1 MGYQPKP
8 RGRTYRGFKEPKRGR
23 SKTVSKKSRLIDK
36 YSEEQNAPTIEEV
49 VRRTLNSLSNLG
61 SQKFA
66 LAPFY
71 EHFDRWLTNL
81 QTVLTDFESSQTV
94 MVDGQFREECSKI
107 FSYIKSALMDKRL
120 VEVSREEAI
129 RRIPNSKNLLS
140 QIEQEHVKRTKEI
153 IDRKEEAIKPL
164 KAKVDKLQWELN
176 DISHIRTG
184 FLRGIS
190 KEVKAQKEEEATLKL
205 ASAKKELEE
214 VARSFTFEEIGLRE
228 GYEHKKQEILEQIT
242 KDQKEVERLEANLL
256 IDDSTEVRRIT
267 CENLTN
273 TVKALLKRI
282 KPYADDVVLP

>member
-36 YSEEQNAPTIEEV
+36 YPEEQNAQTIEEV
-49 VRRTLNSLSNLG
+49 VSRTLNSLSNLG

-81 QTVLTDFESSQTV
+81 QTVLTDFESSQIVTV
-94 MVDGQFREECSKI
+94 DDQFREECSKI
-107 FSYIKSALMDKRL
+107 FSYIKSALIDKRL
-120 VEVSREEAI
+120 VEISQEEAI
-129 RRIPNSKNLLS
+129 QRIPNSKNLLS
-140 QIEQEHVKRTKEI
+140 KIEQEHVKRTKEI
-153 IDRKEEAIKPL
+153 MDRKEEAIKPL

-176 DISHIRTG
+176 EVSHMRTG

-190 KEVKAQKEEEATLKL
+190 KTVKAQKEEEATLKL

-214 VARSFTFEEIGLRE
+214 ASRSFTFEEIGLRE

-256 IDDSTEVRRIT
+256 IDDSIEVRRIT

-273 TVKALLKRI
+273 TVKTLLKRI
-282 KPYADDVVLP
+282 KPDANDVVLP